1 MKKLEKQSATVSR
14 IGADEPIHTP
24 EVKPNRDIKVLLKT
38 PDSELTEQELN
49 CKMREQIRILTE
61 IKKLKDLG
69 H

>member
-1 MKKLEKQSATVSR
+1 MKKLEKPSSTVSR

-24 EVKPNRDIKVLLKT
+24 EAKPNRDIKVLLKT